1 MDALKTFLLLSKL
14 THIIYYSY
22 SKYNYMCQ
30 FGNCLF
36 FGNFYV
42 KCITKSKNS
51 DYLKKNNWDKWQK
64 TKLYEVIHNV

>member
-1 MDALKTFLLLSKL
+1 
-14 THIIYYSY
+14 
-22 SKYNYMCQ
+22 MCQ